1 MGRSTMDTANLP
13 KEIARIK
20 LKARYIEFLHWKK
33 LGMRLLW
40 RSVLLNFRIG
50 NRKMKYLVGRK

>member
-1 MGRSTMDTANLP
+1 MDTAHLP

-33 LGMRLLW
+33 LGLRLLW
-40 RSVLLNFRIG
+40 RSILLNFRIG
-50 NRKMKYLVGRK
+50 NQKMKCLVGRK

>member
-1 MGRSTMDTANLP
+1 MDTAHLP

-33 LGMRLLW
+33 LGLRLLW
-40 RSVLLNFRIG
+40 RSILLNCQIG
-50 NRKMKYLVGRK
+50 NQKMKCLVGRK

>member
-1 MGRSTMDTANLP
+1 MDTTHLP
-13 KEIARIK
+13 KEISRIK

-40 RSVLLNFRIG
+40 RSMLLNLRLG
-50 NRKMKYLVGRK
+50 NRKMKCLVERK